1 MSIFDKEPQ
10 AFVNFV
16 HEGRRLKQDRDL
28 LTAYSKQIEGVG
40 VEALAEN
47 PAHQLIMRGLEARYG
62 KHVQPGVGNEAIGLA
77 IVGVAALAT
86 AGYVGFKKLMLAKNN
101 PALKD
106 IKVAEQ
112 KVNSTYTAAWLNGKE
127 SVGKEVS
134 NGMIS
139 KLFEGKDFA
148 TVSKALEKYFNEVVT
163 EFKKA
168 TADHIKLWK
177 EIEPYIRRWNDEPDR
192 EKREGIVEQLRAKYG
207 RDVWTE
213 PCANIKLDKE
223 DKKGSK
229 LPALTKD
236 EYGKAVALIKSLLAK
251 ATDVDEL
258 TEDVWHNVGLWD
270 DFDKFGDD
278 ADAMWEWGY
287 AEIVNDAHGHYGY
300 RIHTQLIGIAR
311 GLEEWI
317 IKSFK

>member
-1 MSIFDKEPQ
+1 MSIFDNEQ
-10 AFVNFV
+10 SFVGFV
-16 HEGRRLKQDRDL
+16 HEGQRLSSDSKL
-28 LTAYSKQIEGVG
+28 LAAYAKQIEGVG
-40 VEALAEN
+40 LETLEKD
-47 PAHQLIMRGLEARYG
+47 PAYQLITQAMTERYG
-62 KHVQPGVGNEAIGLA
+62 KYALPNAGNEGIGLA
-77 IVGVAALAT
+77 IIGIGALA
-86 AGYVGFKKLMLAKNN
+86 AIGHAAFKKMMIAKNS
-101 PALKD
+101 PMLKD
-106 IKVAEQ
+106 INTAEQ
-112 KVNSTYTAAWLNGKE
+112 KVNNTYTAAWLDGKE

-148 TVSKALEKYFNEVVT
+148 TVSKALEKYFNEVVA

-177 EIEPYIRRWNDEPDR
+177 EIEPYIRRWGDAPDR
-192 EKREGIVEQLRAKYG
+192 EEREGIVEQLRAKYG

-223 DKKGSK
+223 DKKGGK

-270 DFDKFGDD
+270 YFDKFGDE
-278 ADAMWEWGY
+278 ADAIWDWGY
-287 AEIVNDAHGHYGY
+287 AEVVNGNHGHYGY

-317 IKSFK
+317 TKSFK